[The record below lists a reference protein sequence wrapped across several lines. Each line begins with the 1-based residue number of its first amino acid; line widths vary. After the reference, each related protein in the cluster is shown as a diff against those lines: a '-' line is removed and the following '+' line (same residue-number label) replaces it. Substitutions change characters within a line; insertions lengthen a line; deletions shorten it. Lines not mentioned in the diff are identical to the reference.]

1 MGPQEVKPSGTQADE
16 TAVAALQ
23 ALRFTAPTFE
33 SISALWPACLLQRES
48 VFQRKTDGAY
58 FVSVGFQK
66 YCSLGWQLAEYP
78 FLHTPTDMSMEDAR
92 DRLQFLHCTF
102 VAGVGVVEGDNKE
115 EFAGVPVK
123 ICCL

>member
-1 MGPQEVKPSGTQADE
+1 MASVFAAKGICFPKENGWGVLCVIRFSKVLQLG
-16 TAVAALQ
+16 VAAGGVPIF
-23 ALRFTAPTFE
+23 A
-33 SISALWPACLLQRES
+33 
-48 VFQRKTDGAY
+48 
-58 FVSVGFQK
+58 
-66 YCSLGWQLAEYP
+66 
-78 FLHTPTDMSMEDAR
+78 HPTDMSMEDAR

>member
-1 MGPQEVKPSGTQADE
+1 MA
-16 TAVAALQ
+16 
-23 ALRFTAPTFE
+23 
-33 SISALWPACLLQRES
+33 S
-48 VFQRKTDGAY
+48 VFAAKGIC
-58 FVSVGFQK
+58 FPK
-66 YCSLGWQLAEYP
+66 ENGWGVLCVIRFSYQ